1 MAGKLKQRK
10 LEMKR
15 ALEYLAIT
23 ACYFLIFGVAFM
35 AWVIT

>member
-1 MAGKLKQRK
+1 ML
-10 LEMKR
+10 KR
-15 ALEYLAIT
+15 ALEYIAIT

>member
-1 MAGKLKQRK
+1 MKPYKGHT
-10 LEMKR
+10 MKR